1 MEMPKEKPEINYPIS
16 EPCKDCE
23 SVFLPEQGQGS
34 GPGLYKS
41 KCKKGES
48 KEGTMFATGIDL
60 YSIAVSVFVKRKVE
74 TFFGFI
80 QGVPM

>member
-41 KCKKGES
+41 KCKKGEY
-48 KEGTMFATGIDL
+48 KQGTKISCFEQCLQLELI
-60 YSIAVSVFVKRKVE
+60 YIALLSPY
-74 TFFGFI
+74 T
-80 QGVPM
+80 